1 MNKAILGISVI
12 ASAAAVGAAM
22 LQLAPALA
30 MAPVMQSYVPIGLG
44 ASGSTST
51 AWFHQPSS
59 GTVVACQSGGAG
71 GAPAGIQCVSAK
83 LP

>member
-1 MNKAILGISVI
+1 MNKTILGISVV
-12 ASAAAVGAAM
+12 AAAAVVGAAM
-22 LQLAPALA
+22 LQLAPAQA
-30 MAPVMQSYVPIGLG
+30 QAPVMQSYVPIGVG

-59 GTVVACQSGGAG
+59 GTVVACQSGGA
-71 GAPAGIQCVSAK
+71 PAGIQCVSAK